1 MITTVIV
8 LYAAKKSKTV
18 QFQDFDKNVLLKVST
33 LTPLSYLYLFLYL
46 MYFVIYKSFCLL
58 CPDFPPPFAVCWE
71 PCYRPGKH
79 QKTQVFTSSFVS
91 HLVLKFS

>member
-33 LTPLSYLYLFLYL
+33 LT
-46 MYFVIYKSFCLL
+46 LL
-58 CPDFPPPFAVCWE
+58 
-71 PCYRPGKH
+71 
-79 QKTQVFTSSFVS
+79 
-91 HLVLKFS
+91 